1 MNWRHIPTWLPTGPS
16 WNKFPKLV
24 DKAVQSAS
32 VDWTATEDN
41 MDKIEIGSK
50 VNMQYADFLAEV
62 VTVDTIEDG
71 IVYGTADDGEPYCAP
86 LANCERIPA

>member
-1 MNWRHIPTWLPTGPS
+1 
-16 WNKFPKLV
+16 
-24 DKAVQSAS
+24 
-32 VDWTATEDN
+32 

-62 VTVDTIEDG
+62 VTVDSIEDG